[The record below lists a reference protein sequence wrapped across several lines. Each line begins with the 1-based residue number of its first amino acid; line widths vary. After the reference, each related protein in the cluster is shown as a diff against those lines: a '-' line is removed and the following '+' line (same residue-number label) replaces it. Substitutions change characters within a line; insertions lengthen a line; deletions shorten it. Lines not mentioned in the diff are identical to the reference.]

1 MITST
6 LPITVNATFLQEIK
20 EDNLELRQLL
30 VEIRRALAGPGPIRG
45 QWKRFVE
52 LLGALRDHLAVYFA
66 LEETYGY
73 LENPV
78 SVAPR
83 LSRSAQTLRA
93 QHERLYLEVGAIFEQ
108 AEQWLYQEALA
119 SPPRKTVRRLIAF
132 CHQLREHE
140 AREDDLFLLALRVSR
155 ERQIRFG
162 LEKTR

>member
-6 LPITVNATFLQEIK
+6 LPITVNAAFLQEIK
-20 EDNLELRQLL
+20 EDNLVLRQLL
-30 VEIRRALAGPGPIRG
+30 VEIRRAVAGPGPIRG

-78 SVAPR
+78 SVAPS
-83 LSRSAQTLRA
+83 LSRSA

-119 SPPRKTVRRLIAF
+119 SPPRKTVRRFIAF

-140 AREDDLFLLALRVSR
+140 AREDDLILLALRVSR
-155 ERQIRFG
+155 ERQIGFG